1 MKHDH
6 LPFRAAAIYSD
17 SAEVEARVKR
27 FLPLVKRSAWHIYG
41 MGRDGL
47 EIDDLMQVGLIA
59 LVDCARR
66 HDGPGEDGFAAYAKT
81 RVRGAML
88 DEVRRTSPASRGAI
102 QRQRKYDEAIHQL
115 RQQLHRAPSRAEV
128 ARHLDIGEEDLV
140 ELEQGRTC
148 FAPLGDVYDESS
160 SAFADDAPDPFQCL
174 VRIDD
179 RERVIAALGE
189 LSERLQLVLQLFY
202 VEELNLTEIAE
213 LLEVSVPRVHQLR
226 AQALVKLR
234 GVLAPGSAEVA

>member
-6 LPFRAAAIYSD
+6 SGFRSAAIYSD
-17 SAEVEARVKR
+17 SAEIEARVKR

-41 MGRDGL
+41 MGRDGIEL
-47 EIDDLMQVGLIA
+47 DDLMQVGLFA

-66 HDGPGEDGFAAYAKT
+66 HCGPGEDGFAAYAKT

-88 DEVRRTSPASRGAI
+88 DEIRRISPATRGSVR
-102 QRQRKYDEAIHQL
+102 RQRKFDEAVKYL
-115 RQQLHRAPSRAEV
+115 RQQNHREPSRAEV
-128 ARHLDIGEEDLV
+128 ARHLFIGEEELI
-140 ELEQGRTC
+140 ELEQGRARL
-148 FAPLGDVYDESS
+148 APLGEVYDERSA
-160 SAFADDAPDPFQCL
+160 AFADDSPDPFECL
-174 VRIDD
+174 ARLDD
-179 RERVIAALGE
+179 RERVIAAMAE
-189 LSERLQLVLQLFY
+189 LSKRLQLVLQLFY

-234 GVLAPGSAEVA
+234 SLLTPENDIVA

>member
-1 MKHDH
+1 MRHDH
-6 LPFRAAAIYSD
+6 SPFRSAAIYSD

-41 MGRDGL
+41 MGREGL
-47 EIDDLMQVGLIA
+47 ELDDLMQVGLIA

-66 HDGPGEDGFAAYAKT
+66 HGGPGEDGFAAYAKT

-88 DEVRRTSPASRGAI
+88 DEIRRASTASRGTI
-102 QRQRKYDEAIHQL
+102 QRQRKYDEAVEYL
-115 RQQLHRAPSRAEV
+115 RQQQHRDPTRTEV
-128 ARHLDIGEEDLV
+128 ARQLDIGEEELA
-140 ELEQGRTC
+140 ELEQGRAR

-160 SAFADDAPDPFQCL
+160 SAFADDAPDPFECL
-174 VRIDD
+174 VQLDD
-179 RERVIAALGE
+179 RARVIAVLGE

-226 AQALVKLR
+226 AQALAKLR
-234 GVLAPGSAEVA
+234 TMLAPDNAEAA

>member
-6 LPFRAAAIYSD
+6 SGFRSAAIYSD

-41 MGRDGL
+41 MGCESL
-47 EIDDLMQVGLIA
+47 EIDDLMQVGLFA

-66 HDGPGEDGFAAYAKT
+66 HGGPGEDGFAAYAKT

-88 DEVRRTSPASRGAI
+88 DEIRRASPASRGTV
-102 QRQRKYDEAIHQL
+102 QRQRKYNEAVEYL
-115 RQQLHRAPSRAEV
+115 RQQQHREPTRAEV
-128 ARHLDIGEEDLV
+128 AHHLFLGEEDMA
-140 ELEQGRTC
+140 ELEQGRVR

-160 SAFADDAPDPFQCL
+160 SAFADDAPDPFECL

-179 RERVIAALGE
+179 RERVITALGE

-213 LLEVSVPRVHQLR
+213 LLGVSVPRVHQLR

-234 GVLAPGSAEVA
+234 DLLAPDNAEAA

>member
-1 MKHDH
+1 MRHDH
-6 LPFRAAAIYSD
+6 SSFRASAIYSD
-17 SAEVEARVKR
+17 STEVEARVKR

-41 MGRDGL
+41 MGRAGL
-47 EIDDLMQVGLIA
+47 ELGDLMQVGFIA
-59 LVDCARR
+59 LVECARR

-88 DEVRRTSPASRGAI
+88 DEVRRASPASRRTI
-102 QRQRKYDEAIHQL
+102 QRQRKYDEAVEQL
-115 RQQLHRAPSRAEV
+115 RQQLHRTPSRPEV
-128 ARHLDIGEEDLV
+128 ARQLNISDEDLV

-202 VEELNLTEIAE
+202 VEELNLTEIAD
-213 LLEVSVPRVHQLR
+213 LLDVSVPRVHQLR

-234 GVLAPGSAEVA
+234 GMLAPDSAEVE